1 MSEGPIEPRSPRSPR
16 KPRRVPQPKC
26 PIRFGE
32 PCTACQPGTSG
43 PDDCQLVELVMD
55 DPDLHE
61 RMLEM
66 NRRMRE
72 KKRAER
78 AQAAEK

>member
-1 MSEGPIEPRSPRSPR
+1 MSDDSSGTR

-32 PCTACQPGTSG
+32 PCTACQPGTRG
-43 PDDCQLVELVMD
+43 PDDCQLVDLVMD

-66 NRRMRE
+66 NRRMRQ
-72 KKRAER
+72 KRSFK
-78 AQAAEK
+78 QP